1 MKKDLE
7 KEEEWIFPEIKSK
20 GSINSGV
27 FDDEEFADAM
37 SNSIYMREILLI
49 DDSEEDLFAS
59 SAQDF
64 EAVLRGLAGNR
75 DIPLRHLA
83 RTALL
88 KFQPVLEE
96 YESNPELFDWGSEL
110 HASAQGFVEYLKGV
124 DSQFEQIHRG
134 SLKVEGFDTNLTD
147 DQISCLYE
155 KMKGVYIEGDLPCF
169 QAIFRQETQMDN
181 FMKIKWI
188 LSGRRGQPHK
198 TALRE
203 FFKLQDITPTQRIV
217 SELVTDKNGNEIE
230 LLKQKKGEY
239 STYYSKLKDILKSC
253 KIPTFEI

>member
-1 MKKDLE
+1 MEKDLK

-27 FDDEEFADAM
+27 FDDEDFVDAL
-37 SNSIYMREILLI
+37 SNDIYLREILLI

-59 SAQDF
+59 RDQEF
-64 EAVLRGLAGNR
+64 EAVLRGLAGNK
-75 DIPLRHLA
+75 DIPLRYLA

-88 KFQPVLEE
+88 KFQPILKK

-110 HASAQGFVEYLKGV
+110 HSSAQGFVDYLKRV
-124 DSQFEQIHRG
+124 DFQVEQRHQG
-134 SLKVEGFDTNLTD
+134 SLKVEGFDTSLTD

-155 KMKGVYIEGDLPCF
+155 KMKGIYIEGDLPCF
-169 QAIFRQETQMDN
+169 QAIFKQETQMDN
-181 FMKIKWI
+181 FTKIKWI
-188 LSGRRGQPHK
+188 LPGRRGQPHK

-217 SELVTDKNGNEIE
+217 SELITDKNGNEIE